1 MTTRRWTTQV
11 GPPAAD
17 FTDLSDSSADAGSRT
32 RNTGGHNPV
41 DGGSVSEDVRLWH
54 VVVTVSGSPMEPLI
68 VRGALQRL
76 SEERPF
82 LSRLRFG
89 SDRAE
94 ICYWDEGPTML
105 DVASLALRLWNE
117 HRDTARLPSWEVV
130 GLEVVEQ
137 DVRHSRE
144 QLEALTDLIVVPQ
157 PF

>member
-1 MTTRRWTTQV
+1 M
-11 GPPAAD
+11 
-17 FTDLSDSSADAGSRT
+17 
-32 RNTGGHNPV
+32 
-41 DGGSVSEDVRLWH
+41 SEDVRLWH

-94 ICYWDEGPTML
+94 ICYWDEGSSML

-137 DVRHSRE
+137 DVRSSRE
-144 QLEALTDLIVVPQ
+144 EFGSLTDLIVVPQ

>member
-1 MTTRRWTTQV
+1 MT
-11 GPPAAD
+11 D
-17 FTDLSDSSADAGSRT
+17 DD
-32 RNTGGHNPV
+32 
-41 DGGSVSEDVRLWH
+41 RLWH
-54 VVVTVSGSPMEPLI
+54 VVVTVSGAPMEALL

-94 ICYWDEGPTML
+94 ICYWDEGSSML

-130 GLEVVEQ
+130 GLEVVER
-137 DVRHSRE
+137 DVRDSRDSF
-144 QLEALTDLIVVPQ
+144 EAMTDLIVVPQ

>member
-1 MTTRRWTTQV
+1 
-11 GPPAAD
+11 
-17 FTDLSDSSADAGSRT
+17 
-32 RNTGGHNPV
+32 
-41 DGGSVSEDVRLWH
+41 VSEDVRLWH

-89 SDRAE
+89 TDRAE
-94 ICYWDEGPTML
+94 ICYWDEGSSML

-144 QLEALTDLIVVPQ
+144 QFESLTDLIVVPQ